1 MCSRCLQ
8 VKEYLADPSAFA
20 SAAPAASEEKEEAK
34 EEAKQEVGG
43 CICIA
48 SKGLATACPADKL
61 QFMLHCGFCCHA
73 KICYVALLVPAAT
86 CTVEWY
92 SD

>member
-1 MCSRCLQ
+1 MQ

-20 SAAPAASEEKEEAK
+20 SAAPAVSEEKAEAK

-48 SKGLATACPADKL
+48 SVWLATARPADDL
-61 QFMLHCGFCCHA
+61 QLMLHCGFCCH
-73 KICYVALLVPAAT
+73 VAPLVPAVV
-86 CTVEWY
+86 CIVDWY

>member
-20 SAAPAASEEKEEAK
+20 SAAPTATEEKEEAK
-34 EEAKQEVGG
+34 EEAKQEVGA

-48 SKGLATACPADKL
+48 SVWLATACPADNPQL
-61 QFMLHCGFCCHA
+61 MLHCGFCCHA
-73 KICYVALLVPAAT
+73 NICRVALVEPAAT
-86 CTVEWY
+86 CIVY
-92 SD
+92 